1 MNKKLNLLLISLF
14 ATTLTFLYL
23 TYHHYS
29 LILGITP
36 SSLCHISQTLNCDAA
51 ALSSYSEFLG
61 IPIAV
66 LGMSFSFVLFVITLF
81 IRLEWLEPTA
91 FITLTL
97 KILLSTALAISLT
110 LGAISVFKL
119 GVVCPFCLLSYLLI
133 FINTGLIFNIY
144 KFDLSI
150 EPILQISEHKGYL
163 LALLMVPFLAW
174 FTSST
179 ILSSFGYDELLKVI
193 PEKLAYW
200 KQMPVQKFDLNAGLI
215 KGDITSENTLVEFA
229 DFKCPHCKVAS
240 ETIKNFSKSS
250 PKLKIVFKPFPLDG
264 NCNPNVSF
272 KGDSSRCQM
281 AGIALCSEKISQKG
295 WAVHDYF
302 FENQENLSQVTDIKE
317 NFKKFAETLKLNA
330 DDILKCSDSAET
342 YALIAQLSNEGKAA
356 HVEGT
361 PTIYLNN
368 QKIEG
373 QFLPILKAAYK
384 TLN

>member
-1 MNKKLNLLLISLF
+1 MNKKMNLLLLSLL
-14 ATTLTFLYL
+14 ATTLTFIYL

-66 LGMSFSFVLFVITLF
+66 FGMCFSFVLFVVMF
-81 IRLEWLEPTA
+81 FVRLEWLQPTT
-91 FITLTL
+91 FVTSVLKTLL
-97 KILLSTALAISLT
+97 FASAILSVV
-110 LGAISVFKL
+110 LGLISVFKL
-119 GVVCPFCLLSYLLI
+119 GVICPFCLMSYVLS
-133 FINTGLIFNIY
+133 FINCFFIFGMY
-144 KFDLSI
+144 KFNFSGLSFSA
-150 EPILQISEHKGYL
+150 LAEHKGYL
-163 LALLMVPFLAW
+163 LTLAMIPFLAW

-179 ILSSFGYDELLKVI
+179 VLSSFGYDELIKVI
-193 PEKLAYW
+193 PEKLSHW
-200 KQMPVQKFDLNAGLI
+200 KQMPVQNFDLQSGLI
-215 KGDITSENTLVEFA
+215 KGDFNSSNTLVEFA

-240 ETIKNFSKSS
+240 ETIKNFLKNS
-250 PKLKIVFKPFPLDG
+250 PKIKVIFKVFPLDG

-281 AGIALCSEKISQKG
+281 AGLVLCAEKLAKNG

-302 FENQENLSQVTDIKE
+302 FENQESLAQISDVKTE
-317 NFKKFAETLKLNA
+317 FKKVAESLKMNA
-330 DDILKCSDSAET
+330 DEIIKCSDSTET

-356 HVEGT
+356 NVEGT
-361 PTIYLNN
+361 PSIYLNK